1 MNTAPEDDYASLV
14 PPTRKEMGEIRL
26 LYLQESPHAT
36 AWYWN
41 NCLVVLWR
49 STPMSVAWT
58 EIERINRISGR
69 LGMKVSSHS
78 YGRLGR
84 WRLAKVYL
92 RGLSQNE
99 VRRLWG

>member
-1 MNTAPEDDYASLV
+1 MAS
-14 PPTRKEMGEIRL
+14 IRERYLEVSNPL
-26 LYLQESPHAT
+26 LC
-36 AWYWN
+36 WYWGS
-41 NCLVVLWR
+41 CLMVIWR
-49 STPMSVAWT
+49 IQPRSGVWM

-78 YGRLGR
+78 YRRLGR